1 MSVQD
6 KLYDIIESK
15 LGSMH
20 PCSNSRWNEA
30 LEAAGIFWAGDEK
43 RCPTH
48 QFVMVWDP
56 FIRMVG
62 DRKLKRTLIVPVE
75 LAMKILALGHMP

>member
-6 KLYDIIESK
+6 KLYDIVESK
-15 LGSMH
+15 LGTML
-20 PCSNSRWNEA
+20 PCSSEEWNLV